1 MFPHDF
7 LGHEWLIWCDDGENY
22 LVGLIICPSW
32 ILPPFF
38 SPSFLAC
45 CLAQVAP
52 YPIVTATHTYLS
64 VSDWSLWHTPVH
76 SLRRRSVSPPF
87 IGRVNGQE
95 DSICLS
101 FSCLFF
107 IRTWLHLDN
116 RCLLINFAPVLTLG
130 CIPSLSLRRK
140 KSRPGCA
147 VICYAVKR
155 LMDVHLV
162 FESSS
167 YSSGACLLCTSRLQ

>member
-1 MFPHDF
+1 MAHLVWWWRELSCWVNHLPLLDTPSFFFPQFSCLLPCTGGSTSNSYSYTHISQC
-7 LGHEWLIWCDDGENY
+7 LWLIS
-22 LVGLIICPSW
+22 L
-32 ILPPFF
+32 
-38 SPSFLAC
+38 
-45 CLAQVAP
+45 
-52 YPIVTATHTYLS
+52 THT
-64 VSDWSLWHTPVH
+64 
-76 SLRRRSVSPPF
+76 SPQPKAA
-87 IGRVNGQE
+87 
-95 DSICLS
+95 ICLS
-101 FSCLFF
+101 TLHRKSKRPGGPYLLVLFLPLF

>member
-1 MFPHDF
+1 MRQPAICGLFNIEKVQFYCLGIVPRVGLALFINMFPHDF

-52 YPIVTATHTYLS
+52 HPIVTATHTYLS

-101 FSCLFF
+101 FSCLF
-107 IRTWLHLDN
+107 
-116 RCLLINFAPVLTLG
+116 LLEPD
-130 CIPSLSLRRK
+130 CIWTIGVCS
-140 KSRPGCA
+140 
-147 VICYAVKR
+147 
-155 LMDVHLV
+155 
-162 FESSS
+162 
-167 YSSGACLLCTSRLQ
+167 